1 MKPRSH
7 LFRKYAVFFVALVS
21 GALLVNGLV
30 DLYFSYRDNK
40 AALVR
45 LQREKAEAAAS
56 RIDQF
61 IRTIEDQ
68 IGWMTQALSRQQGTS
83 LERRSFDYL
92 LRQAPSI
99 TEVSYLDEA
108 GKEQLRISRLGMDV
122 VGSQVDYSTEPQFLE
137 AKSGRTFFGPV
148 YFREGS
154 EPYMTIAM
162 SGKGQDGGVTVAEV
176 NLKFIREVV
185 SQIKVGK
192 AGHAYVLD
200 SRGNLIAHPDMN
212 LVLKKTSF
220 ASLPQ
225 VRDAMTGSQKPGD
238 AGDQATIARN
248 LEGRQVLTAN
258 ATILPLGWLVFVEE
272 PLAEALAPLYS
283 SMIRTGILLLVGLG
297 VSVMASL
304 LLARKMVN
312 PIRALQER
320 AVRIGAGALDERIEI
335 RTGDELEALADQFN
349 SMAAQLRDS
358 YADLEQKVEA
368 LRNSE
373 RRLADIINFLPD
385 ATFAIDREGRV
396 IAWNQAMEEMTGL
409 KADEILGKGNY
420 EYAIPFYGERRPLL
434 ADLVLKPDQTHQSR
448 YTFTER
454 HQDTLVA
461 ESIAPSLRGG
471 THLWGKA
478 RLLRDAE
485 GAVVGAIE
493 SIRDTTERKQTEH
506 ALRESEQKYR
516 NIIEHAVEGIF
527 QATADGRYLS
537 VNPAFARMCGFS
549 SPEEMIG
556 EITDIARQLYVDP
569 DDRMRIKR
577 LYDDP
582 GFVKG
587 FEAQFRRKD
596 GALIWV
602 SITARSVR
610 DESGVL
616 LYYEGT
622 IQDITERKRAE
633 LEVQTHREQLRLL
646 ASELSVTEER
656 ERRRLATDL
665 HDSIGQTLA
674 MCKLRLGELRSQ
686 ASSNVI
692 ANDCDH
698 ISTLLDQAIQG
709 TRSLTF
715 ELSPPVLYELG
726 LEAALESLVERM
738 QQVHGIPIQLVD
750 HGGPKPLSQDVAV
763 LCFRAVQE
771 LLVNVVKHAHAQKIE
786 VSTGRDRGRIRITV
800 ADDGIGFDTSESIS
814 RKGGKGG
821 FGLFSIKE
829 RLQLLGGSLKVDSK
843 PGQGTR
849 VTLSAPLEHYPI
861 RKG

>member
-1 MKPRSH
+1 VKPRSH
-7 LFRKYAVFFVALVS
+7 LVRKYAVFFAALVS
-21 GALLVNGLV
+21 GALLVSGLV

-40 AALVR
+40 AALLR
-45 LQREKAEAAAS
+45 LQREKAEGAAS

-68 IGWMTQALSRQQGTS
+68 IGWMTQALSRRQGTS

-99 TEVSYLDEA
+99 TEASYLNGA
-108 GKEQLRISRLGMDV
+108 GREQIRISRLGMDV
-122 VGSQVDYSTEPQFLE
+122 LGSQVDYSTEPKFLE
-137 AKSGRTFFGPV
+137 AKSGKTFFGPV
-148 YFREGS
+148 YFREES

-162 SGKGQDGGVTVAEV
+162 SGKGQDAGVTVAEV
-176 NLKFIREVV
+176 NLKFIRDVV

-192 AGHAYVLD
+192 AGYAYVVD

-212 LVLKKTSF
+212 LVLKKTSL

-225 VRDAMTGSQKPGD
+225 VRDAMTGSPKPGD
-238 AGDQATIARN
+238 ARDQATIARN
-248 LEGRQVLTAN
+248 LQGRQVLTAN
-258 ATILPLGWLVFVEE
+258 AAILPLGWLVFVEE
-272 PLAEALAPLYS
+272 PLAEAFAPLYS
-283 SMIRTGILLLVGLG
+283 PMIRTGILLLVGLG
-297 VSVMASL
+297 VSIMASV

-312 PIRALQER
+312 PIQALQAR
-320 AVRIGAGALDERIEI
+320 AARIGAGALDERIEI

-349 SMAAQLRDS
+349 SMAGQLRDS
-358 YADLEQKVEA
+358 YAALERKVEA

-385 ATFAIDREGRV
+385 ATFVIDREGRV
-396 IAWNQAMEEMTGL
+396 LAWNQAMEEMTGL

-434 ADLVLKPDQTHQSR
+434 ADLVLKPDQTHESR
-448 YTFTER
+448 YTFTAR

-461 ESIAPSLRGG
+461 ESIAPSLRGAV
-471 THLWGKA
+471 HLWGKA
-478 RLLRDAE
+478 RLLRDSE

-569 DDRMRIKR
+569 EDRARIKR

-582 GFVKG
+582 GFAKG

-596 GALIWV
+596 GGLIWV

-610 DESGVL
+610 DESSAL
-616 LYYEGT
+616 LCYEGT
-622 IQDITERKRAE
+622 IQDITERKKAE

-674 MCKLRLGELRSQ
+674 MCKLKLDELRSQ
-686 ASSNVI
+686 ASSDVL
-692 ANDCDH
+692 AHDCDH
-698 ISTLLDQAIQG
+698 ISTLLDRAIQG

-715 ELSPPVLYELG
+715 DLSPPVLYELG

-738 QQVHGIPIQLVD
+738 QQVHGIPIKLSD
-750 HGGPKPLSQDVAV
+750 HGGPKPLSEDTAA

-771 LLVNVVKHAHAQKIE
+771 LLVNVVKHAHARKIE

-800 ADDGIGFDTSESIS
+800 TDDGIGFDTSESTS

-821 FGLFSIKE
+821 FGLFNIKE
-829 RLQLLGGSLKVDSK
+829 RLQHLGGSLKVDSK

-849 VTLSAPLEHYPI
+849 ITLLAPLQHRPI

>member
-1 MKPRSH
+1 
-7 LFRKYAVFFVALVS
+7 VALVS
-21 GALLVNGLV
+21 GALLVSGLV
-30 DLYFSYRDNK
+30 DLYFSYRENK

-45 LQREKAEAAAS
+45 LQREMAEAGAS
-56 RIDQF
+56 RMDQF
-61 IRTIEDQ
+61 VRAIEDQ
-68 IGWMTQALSRQQGTS
+68 IGWTTQVLSRQQGSS
-83 LERRSFDYL
+83 LERRSFDDL
-92 LRQAPSI
+92 LREAPSI
-99 TEVSYLDEA
+99 TEASYLDAA
-108 GKEQLRISRLGMDV
+108 GREQLRISRLGMDV
-122 VGSQVDYSTEPQFLE
+122 VGSQMDYSTEPKFLE
-137 AKSGRTFFGPV
+137 AKSGKTFFGPV

-154 EPYMTIAM
+154 EPYLTIAM
-162 SGKGQDGGVTVAEV
+162 SGKGQDAGVTVAEV
-176 NLKFIREVV
+176 NLKFIRDVV

-200 SRGNLIAHPDMN
+200 SRGDLIAHPDMN

-225 VRDAMTGSQKPGD
+225 VRDAMTGSPKPGD
-238 AGDQATIARN
+238 ARDEATIARN
-248 LEGRQVLTAN
+248 LQGRQVLTAS
-258 ATILPLGWLVFVEE
+258 ATIIPLGWLVFVEQ
-272 PLAEALAPLYS
+272 PLAEAFAPLYS

-297 VSVMASL
+297 VSVMASV

-312 PIRALQER
+312 PIQALQAR
-320 AVRIGAGALDERIEI
+320 AARIGAGALDERIEI
-335 RTGDELEALADQFN
+335 RTGDELEALANQFN
-349 SMAAQLRDS
+349 SMAEQLRDS
-358 YADLEQKVEA
+358 YANLEQ
-368 LRNSE
+368 R
-373 RRLADIINFLPD
+373 
-385 ATFAIDREGRV
+385 
-396 IAWNQAMEEMTGL
+396 ME
-409 KADEILGKGNY
+409 
-420 EYAIPFYGERRPLL
+420 
-434 ADLVLKPDQTHQSR
+434 
-448 YTFTER
+448 
-454 HQDTLVA
+454 
-461 ESIAPSLRGG
+461 
-471 THLWGKA
+471 
-478 RLLRDAE
+478 
-485 GAVVGAIE
+485 
-493 SIRDTTERKQTEH
+493 

-516 NIIEHAVEGIF
+516 NIIENAVEGIF

-537 VNPAFARMCGFS
+537 VNSAFARMCGFT
-549 SPEEMIG
+549 SPEQMIG
-556 EITDIARQLYVDP
+556 AITDIAHQLYVDP
-569 DDRMRIKR
+569 EDRMRIRR

-596 GALIWV
+596 GGLIWV

-633 LEVQTHREQLRLL
+633 LEVQSHREQLRLL
-646 ASELSVTEER
+646 ATELSVTEER

-674 MCKLRLGELRSQ
+674 MCKLKLSELRSQ
-686 ASSNVI
+686 APSNVL
-692 ANDCDH
+692 ADDCDY

-738 QQVHGIPIQLVD
+738 QQVNGIPINFSGD
-750 HGGPKPLSQDVAV
+750 GGSKPLSEDTAV

-771 LLVNVVKHAHAQKIE
+771 LLVNVVKHARAQKIE
-786 VSTGRDRGRIRITV
+786 VSTGRDRGRIRVTV
-800 ADDGIGFDTSESIS
+800 ADDGIGFDTSESVS
-814 RKGGKGG
+814 RKGGKRG

-829 RLQLLGGSLKVDSK
+829 RLQHLGGSLKVDSK

-849 VTLSAPLEHYPI
+849 VTLSAPLKRRPT